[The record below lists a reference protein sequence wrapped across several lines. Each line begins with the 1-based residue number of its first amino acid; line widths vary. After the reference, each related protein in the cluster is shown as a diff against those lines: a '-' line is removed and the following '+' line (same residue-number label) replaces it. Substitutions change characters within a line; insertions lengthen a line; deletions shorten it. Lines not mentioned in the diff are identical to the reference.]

1 MRVKVDQ
8 IKFVEDLYPRNGF
21 DNETVNQYR
30 LNLDALPPITVT
42 KDMVLVD
49 GYHRLLAHRI
59 EGREEIDAEIIDIPE
74 NQILWE
80 ATQRNSMHGRQL
92 TRSEKR
98 RLARK
103 FYQQSIVMKDI
114 SSVLAVSEPT
124 LSAWLKD
131 LRQKADEEQKRRII
145 NLYLRCKNSI
155 EIANEIGLSD
165 GRIRQIVNKFK
176 TEEINEINLV
186 PESLQLFNSWYFPK
200 RDRRYGLEGAKGQIP
215 GQIIENLLYYYTEP
229 FDMVVDPMAGGG
241 TTVDVCKS
249 MYRRYRA
256 YDVNPV
262 RDDITKNDIREGF
275 PKECKNCDLIFLDPP
290 YFNMVFE
297 ELFKNVN
304 DFYTFIRKLTKDS
317 FKTVKKGGF
326 VALLMQDMTEKD
338 NHCLSGESYRIFRQ
352 VGFKN
357 VAHISCPLT
366 TEQFLPQQVEKAKK
380 EKHLL
385 GRNRDLYVFKKE

>member
-59 EGREEIDAEIIDIPE
+59 EGREEIDAEIIDIPKD
-74 NQILWE
+74 QILWE

-114 SSVLAVSEPT
+114 SSVLAVGEST
-124 LSAWLKD
+124 ISIWLKD
-131 LRQKADEEQKRRII
+131 LRQKVAQEQKKQII
-145 NLYLRCKNSI
+145 DLYLQCLTQE
-155 EIANEIGLSD
+155 EIANKIGLTQ
-165 GRIRQIVNKFK
+165 GRIAQIIRNFK
-176 TEEINEINLV
+176 TEEINKINLI
-186 PESLQLFNSWYFPK
+186 PESLQLFNCWYFPK

-256 YDVNPV
+256 YDINPV

-297 ELFKNVN
+297 ELFKNVD
-304 DFYTFIRKLTKDS
+304 DFYAFIRKLTKDS

-357 VAHISCPLT
+357 IAHISCPLT
-366 TEQFLPQQVEKAKK
+366 TEQFLPQQVEKAK
-380 EKHLL
+380 EDKHLL